1 MAGVCTAE
9 QPPWVIF
16 EHPDMGDLA
25 QYLQYR
31 TSSNLTSN
39 RIVNNV
45 QVLSYGCLIYMAMQI
60 AAGAK
65 YLESKN
71 VVHKDLA
78 ARLVLFLFF
87 FFQFFRGNFLILFY
101 CFAGIAWSV
110 VITPSK

>member
-1 MAGVCTAE
+1 
-9 QPPWVIF
+9 
-16 EHPDMGDLA
+16 MGDLA

-31 TSSNLTSN
+31 NSINSTTS

-60 AAGAK
+60 SAGAK

-78 ARLVLFLFF
+78 AR
-87 FFQFFRGNFLILFY
+87 
-101 CFAGIAWSV
+101 
-110 VITPSK
+110 

>member
-1 MAGVCTAE
+1 MNILSGVCTAE

-31 TSSNLTSN
+31 NSTNSSNQ

-60 AAGAK
+60 SAGAK

-71 VVHKDLA
+71 VVHKDMA
-78 ARLVLFLFF
+78 AR
-87 FFQFFRGNFLILFY
+87 Y
-101 CFAGIAWSV
+101 E
-110 VITPSK
+110 